1 MEDVGSL
8 PGGACHTVHCRQ
20 LVRVCRRP
28 GYGTWQRFAV
38 PCLQH
43 PHCTSSTT
51 MMSLN
56 IYNLS
61 FLSFPNSPTPHA
73 KDMKHENLMFSADGS
88 RCAAYDF
95 QYTGCSYG
103 MRDVVYLF
111 TSSVRSDQLARYEQD
126 YLAHYRECLAK
137 ELTQLGRAE
146 AAVRYDN
153 AVMTKHLELAVLDY
167 VRFMA
172 GWGMWGSGLDW
183 AVSRARVAL
192 PRVEQ
197 LLE

>member
-1 MEDVGSL
+1 
-8 PGGACHTVHCRQ
+8 
-20 LVRVCRRP
+20 
-28 GYGTWQRFAV
+28 
-38 PCLQH
+38 
-43 PHCTSSTT
+43 
-51 MMSLN
+51 
-56 IYNLS
+56 
-61 FLSFPNSPTPHA
+61 
-73 KDMKHENLMFSADGS
+73 MKQENLMFSADGT

-103 MRDVVYLF
+103 MRDVAYLF
-111 TSSVRSDQLARYEQD
+111 TSSVRSDQLARYEHD
-126 YLAHYRECLAK
+126 YLAHYRDCLAQ
-137 ELTQLGRAE
+137 ELTKLGRAE

-183 AVSRARVAL
+183 AVARAREAL

-197 LLE
+197 LLG